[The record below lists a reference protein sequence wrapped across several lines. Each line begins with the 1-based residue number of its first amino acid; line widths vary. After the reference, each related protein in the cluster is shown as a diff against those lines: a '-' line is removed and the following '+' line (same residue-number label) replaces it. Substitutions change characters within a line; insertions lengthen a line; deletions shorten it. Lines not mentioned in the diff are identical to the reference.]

1 MTVQV
6 VLTTTVT
13 CKLNE
18 VFDSNIRKCRN
29 SFQPPDVI
37 IPPLNC
43 TNNNVTTVNCTS
55 LVPLNSSE
63 YQTTNN
69 SCTLLYRGKEV
80 DIITLDELERPVVCT
95 NFTRKGMIKENVTR
109 IETPLPFIIITYIT
123 TSISIVGSI
132 AILLTYTIFKQLRTL
147 PSKILMN
154 LAAAFLAGDL
164 VILLYGVSASL
175 FDSLPVELTATM
187 AILLHFFFLCRFS
200 WMSLLGFE
208 TCRIFNLALKL
219 QSDISNKAKS
229 ILLVI
234 YTIIGWGL
242 PLAITVITII
252 VNYTT
257 DGLVLYGETSD
268 GSAGNPWINHPTSA
282 VIAFICPAV
291 LALLFNAVVFAT
303 SFVLLYKAAGS
314 IRSVK
319 KHVRIIGALF
329 TAMGLTWLF
338 GLIALIPGQSWAW
351 YPFIILNST
360 QSIWIA
366 VMFLLTK
373 KIMKLYLSLFN
384 CGRLTDLYST
394 KKTTIKSKVSRKM
407 KHTSGNTD
415 SQEMQ
420 NLNQSHKAII
430 STSTTAI
437 HASSN
442 TIS

>member
-18 VFDSNIRKCRN
+18 VFDSDIRKCRN
-29 SFQPPDVI
+29 SFQPADVI
-37 IPPLNC
+37 IPPDNC
-43 TNNNVTTVNCTS
+43 TNNMTTVNCTS
-55 LVPLNSSE
+55 LVALNSSE

-69 SCTLLYRGKEV
+69 SCTLLYRGNEV
-80 DIITLDELERPVVCT
+80 DIITHDELDRPVICT
-95 NFTRKGMIKENVTR
+95 NFTREGVVEENGTR

-164 VILLYGVSASL
+164 IILLYGVSASL
-175 FDSLPVELTATM
+175 SDSLPVELTATM
-187 AILLHFFFLCRFS
+187 AILLHFLLLSRFS

-219 QSDISNKAKS
+219 QSDISNRAKS

-234 YTIIGWGL
+234 YMIIGWGL
-242 PLAITVITII
+242 SLAITVIAII
-252 VNYTT
+252 VNYAT

-291 LALLFNAVVFAT
+291 LALLFNVAAFAT
-303 SFVLLYKAAGS
+303 SFVLLCKAAGS
-314 IRSVK
+314 MRSVK
-319 KHVRIIGALF
+319 KHVRIIVALF

-338 GLIALIPGQSWAW
+338 GVIALIPELSWAW

-360 QSIWIA
+360 QAMWIA

-373 KIMKLYLSLFN
+373 KIIKLYISLFN
-384 CGRLTDLYST
+384 CKRLTDAVQKT
-394 KKTTIKSKVSRKM
+394 KIKSKVSTKM
-407 KHTSGNTD
+407 SNIADNTP
-415 SQEMQ
+415 
-420 NLNQSHKAII
+420 
-430 STSTTAI
+430 
-437 HASSN
+437 
-442 TIS
+442 

>member
-18 VFDSNIRKCRN
+18 VFDSDIRKCRN

-43 TNNNVTTVNCTS
+43 TNNMTTVNCMS

-63 YQTTNN
+63 YQTTNS

-80 DIITLDELERPVVCT
+80 DIITLDELDRPVICT
-95 NFTRKGMIKENVTR
+95 NFTREGMVEENGTR

-123 TSISIVGSI
+123 TGISIVGSI

-164 VILLYGVSASL
+164 VILLYDVSASVSN
-175 FDSLPVELTATM
+175 SLPVELTATM
-187 AILLHFFFLCRFS
+187 AILLHFLLLSRFS

-219 QSDISNKAKS
+219 QFDISNKAKS

-234 YTIIGWGL
+234 YVIIGWSL

-252 VNYTT
+252 VNYAT
-257 DGLVLYGETSD
+257 DELVLYGETEN
-268 GSAGNPWINHPTSA
+268 GSTGPPWINHPTSA

-291 LALLFNAVVFAT
+291 LALLFNAVAFVT
-303 SFVLLYKAAGS
+303 SFVLLCKAAGS

-319 KHVRIIGALF
+319 KHVRIIIALF
-329 TAMGLTWLF
+329 TVMGLTWLF
-338 GLIALIPGQSWAW
+338 GVIALIPEFSWAW

-360 QSIWIA
+360 QAMWIA

-373 KIMKLYLSLFN
+373 KIIKLYISLFN
-384 CGRLTDLYST
+384 CKRLTDTVQKT
-394 KKTTIKSKVSRKM
+394 KIKSKVSTKM
-407 KHTSGNTD
+407 SNIADNTP
-415 SQEMQ
+415 
-420 NLNQSHKAII
+420 
-430 STSTTAI
+430 
-437 HASSN
+437 
-442 TIS
+442 

>member
-1 MTVQV
+1 MYDHFFHAHIIPAGFSFNTFLDVTGSGSVTVQV

-29 SFQPPDVI
+29 NFQPPDVI

-43 TNNNVTTVNCTS
+43 TNNMTTDNCTS

-80 DIITLDELERPVVCT
+80 DIITHDKLDRPVVCT
-95 NFTRKGMIKENVTR
+95 NFTREGMVKENGTR
-109 IETPLPFIIITYIT
+109 IETPLAFIIITYIT
-123 TSISIVGSI
+123 TGISIVGSI

-164 VILLYGVSASL
+164 VILLYDVSASL
-175 FDSLPVELTATM
+175 SNSLPVELTATM
-187 AILLHFFFLCRFS
+187 AILLHFLLLSRFS

-234 YTIIGWGL
+234 YMIIGWGL

-252 VNYTT
+252 VNYIT
-257 DGLVLYGETSD
+257 DELVLYGETEN
-268 GSAGNPWINHPTSA
+268 GSAGPPWINHPTSA

-291 LALLFNAVVFAT
+291 LALLFNAVAFLT

-319 KHVRIIGALF
+319 KHVRLIGALF
-329 TAMGLTWLF
+329 TAMGLT
-338 GLIALIPGQSWAW
+338 
-351 YPFIILNST
+351 
-360 QSIWIA
+360 
-366 VMFLLTK
+366 
-373 KIMKLYLSLFN
+373 
-384 CGRLTDLYST
+384 
-394 KKTTIKSKVSRKM
+394 
-407 KHTSGNTD
+407 
-415 SQEMQ
+415 
-420 NLNQSHKAII
+420 
-430 STSTTAI
+430 
-437 HASSN
+437 
-442 TIS
+442 

>member
-18 VFDSNIRKCRN
+18 VFDSDIRKCRN
-29 SFQPPDVI
+29 SFQPADVI
-37 IPPLNC
+37 IPPDNC
-43 TNNNVTTVNCTS
+43 TNNMTTVNCTS
-55 LVPLNSSE
+55 LVALNSSE

-80 DIITLDELERPVVCT
+80 DIITHDELDRPVICT
-95 NFTRKGMIKENVTR
+95 NFTREGMVEENGTR

-154 LAAAFLAGDL
+154 LAAAFLAGDFI
-164 VILLYGVSASL
+164 ILLYDVSASL
-175 FDSLPVELTATM
+175 SNSLPVELTATM
-187 AILLHFFFLCRFS
+187 AILFHFLLLSRFS

-219 QSDISNKAKS
+219 QSDIPNKAKS
-229 ILLVI
+229 ILLII
-234 YTIIGWGL
+234 YMIIGWGL

-252 VNYTT
+252 VNYAT
-257 DGLVLYGETSD
+257 DELVLYGETEN
-268 GSAGNPWINHPTSA
+268 GSTGPPWINHPTSA

-291 LALLFNAVVFAT
+291 LALLFNVVAFAT
-303 SFVLLYKAAGS
+303 SFVLLCKAAGS
-314 IRSVK
+314 MRSVK
-319 KHVRIIGALF
+319 KHVRIIVALF

-338 GLIALIPGQSWAW
+338 GVIALIPELSWAW
-351 YPFIILNST
+351 YPFIILSST
-360 QSIWIA
+360 QAMWIA

-373 KIMKLYLSLFN
+373 KIIKLYISLFN
-384 CGRLTDLYST
+384 CKRLTDAVLQKT
-394 KKTTIKSKVSRKM
+394 KIKSKVSTKM
-407 KHTSGNTD
+407 SNIADNTP
-415 SQEMQ
+415 
-420 NLNQSHKAII
+420 
-430 STSTTAI
+430 
-437 HASSN
+437 
-442 TIS
+442 